1 MADIVTQSAA
11 LKESYADRVN
21 SRHLARI
28 GRAATLVATEHK
40 ARLDVVTEVTESALL
55 ATAEVSALEAH
66 LVGMVPHA
74 EGRLKFVADA
84 GSAALANVVTK
95 MARS

>member
-1 MADIVTQSAA
+1 MADIITQSQA
-11 LKESYADRVN
+11 LAESYANRVN
-21 SRHLARI
+21 SRQIARI
-28 GRAATLVATEHK
+28 GRAATLVASEHK

-74 EGRLKFVADA
+74 EGRLRFVADA
-84 GSAALANVVTK
+84 GSAAMANVVTK
-95 MARS
+95 LARS